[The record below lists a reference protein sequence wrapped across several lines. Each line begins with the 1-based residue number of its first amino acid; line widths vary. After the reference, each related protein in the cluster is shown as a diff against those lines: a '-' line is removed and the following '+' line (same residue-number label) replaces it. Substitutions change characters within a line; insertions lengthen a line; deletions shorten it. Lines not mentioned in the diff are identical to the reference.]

1 MSEQPGTQPADDTAP
16 AGDERLPHLEDAAT
30 PDAKAALDGEHGA
43 DEQIRGEWQRAGEM
57 QQESDHLREVLDDAR
72 QAVQRASDADSMES
86 GGLGV
91 LPEDVQD
98 TGSGK
103 ADESDEEEVSDEER
117 ARS

>member
-1 MSEQPGTQPADDTAP
+1 VSEETGTAP
-16 AGDERLPHLEDAAT
+16 ANDEGLPELEDAAS
-30 PDAKAALDGEHGA
+30 PEAKHGDDNAGAA

-72 QAVQRASDADSMES
+72 QAVAKASDANSMES

-91 LPEDVQD
+91 RPEDVQD
-98 TGSGK
+98 FGSGN
-103 ADESDEEEVSDEER
+103 AEETGEEAKDQER

>member
-1 MSEQPGTQPADDTAP
+1 MSEETG
-16 AGDERLPHLEDAAT
+16 LPHLEEAAT
-30 PDAKAALDGEHGA
+30 PDAKAALDNEHGA

-72 QAVQRASDADSMES
+72 QAVQKASDADSMES

-91 LPEDVQD
+91 RPEDVQD
-98 TGSGK
+98 TGSGD
-103 ADESDEEEVSDEER
+103 ADKPDEAEARDEER